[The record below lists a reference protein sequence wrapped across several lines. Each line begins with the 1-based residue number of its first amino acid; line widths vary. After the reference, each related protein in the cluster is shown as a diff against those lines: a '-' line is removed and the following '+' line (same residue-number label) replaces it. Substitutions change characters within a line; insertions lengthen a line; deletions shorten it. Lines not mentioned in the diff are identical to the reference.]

1 MKPAPLPQVAS
12 LLARL
17 FWLLALA
24 LCCVG
29 ASAAPKN
36 IIIMFA
42 DGAAPTQWELGRY
55 ASRVLRNKPF
65 VVTDRVFREGTLGLL
80 STHPEG
86 VFITDSAASATA
98 LSTGFKAHN
107 GAVSVTPDGGRPRTV
122 MEAARQAGKRIG
134 LATTAQIYDASPAA
148 FSVHANSRGEAQ
160 AIVDQ
165 YLALEPD
172 VLLGGGR
179 DFFLPKTAGGRRTDG
194 KDILA
199 AFTAKGYA
207 ILRDPQQLRDSKAAK
222 LVGLFSDKYLEL
234 EIDRNP
240 AHEPTVADM
249 TRAALQALTRDAG
262 SGSDRGFVLFVE
274 TENTDAAGHTN
285 DIAALIRALWAFD
298 DSVAV
303 ALEFQARNPDTLVIV
318 AADHETGGLSA
329 TSARKELDGNTYPV
343 IVGPKEFEKVM
354 RIDASLDAVAARLGA
369 RPSPELLDALVAKHF
384 PGFTLDADLRE
395 AILQRRPLERN
406 FSISAQIALSRMIS
420 RQTGFYWGT
429 SGHTAEPV
437 AVGAIGPGAE
447 LFGGYADNTEFGKRL
462 LKLIDGR

>member
-1 MKPAPLPQVAS
+1 MNPFPLRP
-12 LLARL
+12 LLPRL

-24 LCCVG
+24 LCCAG
-29 ASAAPKN
+29 AFAAPKN
-36 IIIMFA
+36 IIILFA

-55 ASRVLRNKPF
+55 ASRVLRNQPF
-65 VVTDRVFREGTLGLL
+65 AVTDRVFRDGTLGLL
-80 STHPEG
+80 STHPAG
-86 VFITDSAASATA
+86 VFITDSAASASA
-98 LSTGFKAHN
+98 LGTGVKVQN

-122 MEAARQAGKRIG
+122 MEAAKQAGKRIG
-134 LATTAQIYDASPAA
+134 LVTTAQIYDASPAA

-179 DFFLPKTAGGRRTDG
+179 DFFLPQAAGGKRNDG

-199 AFTAKGYA
+199 AFAAKGYT
-207 ILRDPQQLRDSKAAK
+207 ILRDPQQLRESKAAK
-222 LVGLFSDKYLEL
+222 LVGLFSDKYLGL

-240 AHEPTVADM
+240 AQEPTVADM

-262 SGSDRGFVLFVE
+262 SRTDKGFVLFAE
-274 TENTDAAGHTN
+274 NENTDEAGHKN

-298 DSVAV
+298 DAVAV
-303 ALEFQARNPDTLVIV
+303 ALEFQASNPDTLVIV

-329 TSARKELDGNTYPV
+329 TSARNEFGGNTYPV

-354 RIDASLDAVAARLGA
+354 RIDASLDSVAARLGA
-369 RPSPELLDALVAKHF
+369 RPSPELLDALVARHF

-395 AILQRRPLERN
+395 AILKQQPLERN
-406 FSISAQIALSRMIS
+406 FSTSAQIVLSRMIS

-437 AVGAIGPGAE
+437 AVGAIGPDAHV
-447 LFGGYADNTEFGKRL
+447 FRGYADNTEFGKRL
-462 LKLIDGR
+462 LQLIDGR